1 MADTKY
7 IENRLKANVM
17 LGAFLNNNLC
27 GFIGNHEEGSIW
39 MLEVFPEYMGKGIGS
54 TLQIAATNDAL
65 VKKRYPYGQVIETN
79 LASIALQ
86 KSLIFNF

>member
-1 MADTKY
+1 
-7 IENRLKANVM
+7 
-17 LGAFLNNNLC
+17 
-27 GFIGNHEEGSIW
+27 